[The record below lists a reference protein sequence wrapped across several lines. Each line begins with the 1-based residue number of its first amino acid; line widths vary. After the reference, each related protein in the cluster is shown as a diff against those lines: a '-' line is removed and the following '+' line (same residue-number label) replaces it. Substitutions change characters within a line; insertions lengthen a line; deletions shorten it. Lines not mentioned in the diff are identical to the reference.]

1 MSWTE
6 GLRWLW
12 QSPWGSLDT
21 SVVSS
26 TSHSDLGIFMDGF
39 RTAFDRILLS
49 LVLGL
54 VMGA

>member
-6 GLRWLW
+6 GLGWLW

-26 TSHSDLGIFMDGF
+26 TSHSVPGM
-39 RTAFDRILLS
+39 LS
-49 LVLGL
+49 SAVSWLQDSI
-54 VMGA
+54 